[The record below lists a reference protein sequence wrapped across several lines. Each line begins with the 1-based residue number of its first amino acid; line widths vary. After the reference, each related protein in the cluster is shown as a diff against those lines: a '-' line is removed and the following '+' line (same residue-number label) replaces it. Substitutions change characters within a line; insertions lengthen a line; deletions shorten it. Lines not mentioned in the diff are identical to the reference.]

1 MTVPAPRIEI
11 TEKARERLRAA
22 LAAEAN
28 ARFVRIDVGR
38 G

>member
-1 MTVPAPRIEI
+1 MTEPALTVEV
-11 TEKARERLRAA
+11 TDKARERLRAA
-22 LAAEAN
+22 LAREAK